1 MIELSNFDLSAI
13 ISKLNQGVTEDT
25 ASQGSEFE
33 KILSAHLELSG
44 IKSGIDSPLLDK
56 LVEQMDISEISEA
69 TAFKL
74 QPKGGFFDIE
84 STEKNQIA
92 SASLPKFEVLPSGSE
107 SLLSEASKM
116 KDMQESTGVFV
127 DFSDGFKTLKNALLV
142 NGVSPITTEQI
153 KELPEATGV
162 LVDFS
167 DGFKALKNALL
178 ANGVSPITTEQIKE
192 LPEAKGVLVDF
203 SDGFKAF
210 KNALFAYNLNPIAAG
225 YVAPETPKA
234 ANRQEAG
241 LSNLSEAL
249 SSSAPFNFLSLV
261 TEDPNT
267 AVLKGDREGY
277 ASEFVVN
284 HASTPRELGPSF
296 QSLLASSKITSMTSE
311 RNQGSG
317 PGVRTYS
324 DSELA
329 APKSAGQIIS
339 EIQKSGKG
347 AKAERLIAGSSL
359 DQPSIV
365 HAGDEGNESKSQSG
379 RSDAGFVEIKR
390 SDNSSDRRLKEGA
403 PGGGN
408 NIEQRSRLLNSYN
421 GSYIETLSGQRQVL
435 VGSRQ
440 SKYNMAEL
448 ASELAV
454 KEQVD
459 MKSGK
464 TNSREITPSQPSTIA
479 HESNIQSF
487 RHQDGLLGLSRGAQN
502 RTRAM
507 VEKSRVSYS
516 KVGELKRHG
525 QLRGIDAQQATN
537 STLQD
542 ISKVL
547 SADDKKTGTKLDVI
561 NELTVGRIGDLPSAD
576 QATERRN
583 NTTSTNLQLADP
595 LTPLIV
601 REDQA
606 AEGIAKRTGPSTF
619 QAELDFSG
627 YDARRSILREEL
639 DQRVAQLIRG
649 VRSQINSG
657 QLNELQIKLHPRELG
672 IITFGIELL
681 DGNEISVKILS
692 APDDA
697 SKLMKEHWPAHWQ
710 DAGGKAPNLEAGEK
724 GLFGS
729 NSSPRSDGE
738 NDRNWERAAEDV
750 ADSAERFAEQDSNR
764 DLAEN
769 GHNIDITI

>member
-1 MIELSNFDLSAI
+1 M
-13 ISKLNQGVTEDT
+13 
-25 ASQGSEFE
+25 
-33 KILSAHLELSG
+33 ELSG
-44 IKSGIDSPLLDK
+44 IKSGIDSPLLDE

-74 QPKGGFFDIE
+74 QPKGGFFDLK

-92 SASLPKFEVLPSGSE
+92 SASLPKFEVLPSGFE

-167 DGFKALKNALL
+167 DGFKAL
-178 ANGVSPITTEQIKE
+178 
-192 LPEAKGVLVDF
+192 
-203 SDGFKAF
+203 

-284 HASTPRELGPSF
+284 HASTPRELVPSF
-296 QSLLASSKITSMTSE
+296 QSLLASSKITTMTSE

-408 NIEQRSRLLNSYN
+408 NIEQ
-421 GSYIETLSGQRQVL
+421 GW
-435 VGSRQ
+435 
-440 SKYNMAEL
+440 
-448 ASELAV
+448 
-454 KEQVD
+454 
-459 MKSGK
+459 
-464 TNSREITPSQPSTIA
+464 
-479 HESNIQSF
+479 
-487 RHQDGLLGLSRGAQN
+487 GLL
-502 RTRAM
+502 
-507 VEKSRVSYS
+507 KSR
-516 KVGELKRHG
+516 
-525 QLRGIDAQQATN
+525 
-537 STLQD
+537 
-542 ISKVL
+542 
-547 SADDKKTGTKLDVI
+547 
-561 NELTVGRIGDLPSAD
+561 
-576 QATERRN
+576 
-583 NTTSTNLQLADP
+583 
-595 LTPLIV
+595 
-601 REDQA
+601 
-606 AEGIAKRTGPSTF
+606 
-619 QAELDFSG
+619 
-627 YDARRSILREEL
+627 
-639 DQRVAQLIRG
+639 
-649 VRSQINSG
+649 
-657 QLNELQIKLHPRELG
+657 
-672 IITFGIELL
+672 
-681 DGNEISVKILS
+681 
-692 APDDA
+692 
-697 SKLMKEHWPAHWQ
+697 
-710 DAGGKAPNLEAGEK
+710 
-724 GLFGS
+724 
-729 NSSPRSDGE
+729 
-738 NDRNWERAAEDV
+738 
-750 ADSAERFAEQDSNR
+750 
-764 DLAEN
+764 
-769 GHNIDITI
+769 